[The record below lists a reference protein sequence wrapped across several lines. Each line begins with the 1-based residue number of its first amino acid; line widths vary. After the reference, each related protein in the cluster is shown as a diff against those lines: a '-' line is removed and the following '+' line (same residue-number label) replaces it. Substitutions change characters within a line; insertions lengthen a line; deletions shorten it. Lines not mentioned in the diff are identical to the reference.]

1 MSRTKAPDQPGLTS
15 PLLAEKIVTRPVT
28 LTLPP
33 LHPRQYYLVTAID
46 KIPGVRFVIGACGT
60 KFGKTWGCCEAI
72 VGRAW
77 DHPGTLNWW
86 IAPTFAQ
93 SKNAF
98 NLCKRLLPE
107 GTFMP
112 YAADMRLVLLR
123 PDGSEHSAIE
133 FKSGD
138 NPDSL
143 RGFGVH
149 YFICDEAARMPYES
163 FLSIITTVTQT
174 FAPGIFISTPH
185 ARNWFYDIYQRGEK
199 FLEDGTP
206 KFSESDPDPFPNYL
220 SIRMP
225 TWANPTV
232 PLESIRQMK
241 ASLPED
247 VFRQEVAAQFLL
259 DSAGV
264 FRGVKDCVR
273 GELQEPLADHSY
285 IMGVDLGR
293 LKDFTVLTVMDRS
306 NRHVVYQDRFQK
318 IEWEVQYHRMIETA
332 KRYRAKV
339 FMDSTGIGDPVVQTV
354 QSGGIHVVPY
364 SISSNVAKHQLID
377 KLRLNI
383 EKQRISFPADLV
395 VMRKELASYEYN
407 ISTAGVVRFSAPSGQ
422 HDDTVISLALANWGA
437 DVEPWTYKFSQ
448 QAGV

>member
-1 MSRTKAPDQPGLTS
+1 MSRTKAPEAHPVTS
-15 PLLAEKIVTRPVT
+15 ALLAGKVVSRPVT
-28 LTLPP
+28 LALPP
-33 LHPRQYYLVTAID
+33 LHTRQYHLVTAID
-46 KIPGVRFVIGACGT
+46 EIPGVRFVIGACGT
-60 KFGKTWGCCEAI
+60 KFGKTFGCCIAI
-72 VGRAW
+72 VKRAW
-77 DHPGTLNWW
+77 DHPNTLNWW

-98 NLCKRLLPE
+98 NLCKKLLPA

-112 YAADMRLVLLR
+112 YQADMRIVLLT
-123 PDGSEHSAIE
+123 PDGNEHSVIE

-138 NPDSL
+138 NSDSL

-199 FLEDGTP
+199 FFDDGTP
-206 KFSESDPDPFPNYL
+206 KFSESDPDPFPQYL
-220 SIRMP
+220 SIRMA
-225 TWANPTV
+225 TWSNPTV

-241 ASLPED
+241 RSLPED

-264 FRGVKDCVR
+264 FRGVSDCIR

-293 LKDFTVLTVMDRS
+293 LKDFTVLTVMDRN
-306 NRHVVYQDRFQK
+306 NRHVVYQERFNK
-318 IEWEVQYHRMIETA
+318 ISWEVQYHRIIETA
-332 KRYRAKV
+332 KRYRSQV
-339 FMDSTGIGDPVVQTV
+339 YMDSTGIGDPVVQTV
-354 QSGGIHVVPY
+354 QGGGINVVPY
-364 SISSNVAKHQLID
+364 SISSNTAKHQLID

-383 EKQRISFPADLV
+383 ENQKISFPADLV
-395 VMRKELASYEYN
+395 IMRRELASYEYN
-407 ISTAGVVRFSAPSGQ
+407 ISTSGVVRFSAPSGQ

-437 DVEPWTYKFSQ
+437 DVAPFIYKHSNRS
-448 QAGV
+448 GV